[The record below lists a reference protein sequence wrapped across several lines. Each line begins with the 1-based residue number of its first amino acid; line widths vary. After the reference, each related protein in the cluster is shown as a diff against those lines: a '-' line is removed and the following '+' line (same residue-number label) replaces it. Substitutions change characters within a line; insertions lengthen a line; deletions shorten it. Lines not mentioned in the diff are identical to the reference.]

1 MSVTLAVRT
10 ATAALVAPL
19 RRSIHCPSLSFLFGK
34 VVLMTHFIAAI
45 ALLALAKPMTCC
57 HLPALFGMD
66 RSLFFSLS
74 ERLEFDMEICTFRWE
89 KFLVNG

>member
-19 RRSIHCPSLSFLFGK
+19 RRSIHCPSLSLLFGK

-45 ALLALAKPMTCC
+45 ALLALAKSMTCR

-66 RSLFFSLS
+66 RSLFFLCLSVLSLIW
-74 ERLEFDMEICTFRWE
+74 RFVHFGGRRFW
-89 KFLVNG
+89 